1 MLDDILCKR
10 AEEACLNAW
19 PAIKEVFYGDWL
31 IRFAAG
37 QTRRTNSVNVIGPG
51 RFAVDTKIVHCEQ
64 IYRACGQPAYFR
76 ILPMRDGDLDSRL
89 AERGYSKEGETLTL
103 FMDFAQVPPAV
114 PDQAVELHEEL
125 PTREWRQAHIRLS
138 GRTQAEGF
146 VLHDILNLLALPA
159 AFAAVRD
166 ETGAIASVAF
176 GAIHAGMVCL
186 QWVVTAEAARRR
198 GYSRATILAL
208 LGWAARAGASG
219 ACLQV
224 VAENFPAIHLYSAIG
239 FDRELYRYHYR
250 VA

>member
-1 MLDDILCKR
+1 MVDDIICQW
-10 AEEACLNAW
+10 AEAACLNAW
-19 PAIKEVFYGDWL
+19 PAIEEVFYDDWL

-138 GRTQAEGF
+138 GRTRAEGF

-159 AFAAVRD
+159 AFAAVRN

-224 VAENFPAIHLYSAIG
+224 VAENFPAINLYSAIG